1 MCAAQKSLMLKGLLA
16 GILILKQISLL
27 PVVWCCADKH
37 KSRCPVRLSHHVL
50 LTRCNSDAPRSTQV
64 HGMPGTKAEQFDP
77 AHYLSAS
84 ALLQKTVHLLPNH
97 VFYSQ
102 GDAANAIYYLET
114 GRAKLIVVSKNGKE
128 ATVSLMVAHDFIGE
142 ESLAGAAGL
151 HAATAKAITACTA
164 IKLDRQEMVRLLHH
178 EHEFSDMFLKFVLA
192 RAIRT
197 QEDLVDQL
205 FNNSE
210 KRLARTLLLMAQFG
224 DPEGPPQTLIPP
236 VTQEALAE
244 MVGTTRSRVS
254 KFMNRFRKLGYISY
268 NGRIHVHKS
277 LLNVVLHDKLPEQ
290 RTSRP
295 VTLDPKRTPAEE
307 RARAQVV

>member
-1 MCAAQKSLMLKGLLA
+1 MVNM
-16 GILILKQISLL
+16 
-27 PVVWCCADKH
+27 
-37 KSRCPVRLSHHVL
+37 
-50 LTRCNSDAPRSTQV
+50 
-64 HGMPGTKAEQFDP
+64 MPGTKKVKFNP
-77 AHYLSAS
+77 AQYLSAS
-84 ALLQKTVHLLPNH
+84 SLTRKTIHVRADH

-102 GDAANAIYYLET
+102 GDQANSIYYLES
-114 GRAKLIVVSKNGKE
+114 GRAKLIVVSERGKE

-142 ESLAGAAGL
+142 ESLAGTAGL
-151 HAATAKAITACTA
+151 HAATAMAITPCTA
-164 IKLDRQEMVRLLHH
+164 LKLDREEMIQMLHQ
-178 EHEFSDMFLKFVLA
+178 EHEFSDMFLKFVLT

-224 DPEGPPQTLIPP
+224 DPGEPLTLIPP

-254 KFMNRFRKLGYISY
+254 KFMNRFRKLGYITY

-277 LLNVVLHDKLPEQ
+277 LLNVVLHDKLPDQ
-290 RTSRP
+290 RTMRP
-295 VTLDPKRTPAEE
+295 VTLLTPV
-307 RARAQVV
+307 RKN